1 MTEQTDPQDEQASR
15 RQALDEAVAPYLE
28 QLSRVRR
35 VSWHTLDGYARDL
48 AAVADYLA
56 VLGVGDWAQVSTA
69 QVRALLA
76 KRHRRGASPASLAR
90 LLSTIRSFYT
100 WCLQQGQISHNPAW
114 DVRPPKKA
122 ARLPKTVDVDDLA
135 AILDVVPEDT
145 LEIRDHALL
154 ELFYA
159 SGMRLAE
166 AVGLDVAD
174 LDLDQGQAQVL
185 GKGNRQ
191 RIVPIGARA
200 CTALQR
206 WLRQRPQLAHADE
219 PALFVSMRGTR
230 LSRSSVAV
238 RMKRWAVAHGL
249 PVHLH
254 PHKLRHSF
262 ATHMLE
268 SSADLRAVQEFLGHA
283 NIATTQIYT
292 HLDFSHLARVYD
304 AAHPRAHRRPD
315 KKDN

>member
-1 MTEQTDPQDEQASR
+1 MTDQTDRADEQDSR
-15 RQALDEAVAPYLE
+15 RQALDEKVAPYLE
-28 QLSRVRR
+28 QLRQVRR
-35 VSWHTLDGYARDL
+35 VSHHTLDGYARDL
-48 AAVADYLA
+48 ASAADYL
-56 VLGVGDWAQVSTA
+56 VELGLSDWTQVSTA
-69 QVRALLA
+69 QVRSLLA
-76 KRHRRGASPASLAR
+76 TRHRRGASPASLAR
-90 LLSTIRSFYT
+90 LLSSIRSFYT
-100 WCLQQGQISHNPAW
+100 WCLQRGVVSYNPAL

-122 ARLPKTVDVDDLA
+122 ATLPRTVDVDDLA

-174 LDLDQGQAQVL
+174 LDLDRGQAQVL

-191 RIVPIGARA
+191 RIVPIGSRA
-200 CTALQR
+200 GVALQR
-206 WLRQRPQLAHADE
+206 WLQQRPQLARADE
-219 PALFVSMRGTR
+219 SALFVSMRGTR

-292 HLDFSHLARVYD
+292 HLDFSHLSRVYD
-304 AAHPRAHRRPD
+304 AAHPRAHRNHEEE
-315 KKDN
+315 DN